1 MISTLALQTV
11 AEILQ
16 GTKALAGACFIAAQ
30 DPDASPE
37 ESALLNA
44 TLEALH
50 RQGTAFSRRL
60 QTQTQLAARPATVV
74 PARR

>member
-1 MISTLALQTV
+1 VLPSPTV
-11 AEILQ
+11 VEILQ
-16 GTKALAGACFIAAQ
+16 GTKALAGACFLAAH
-30 DPDASPE
+30 DPEASPE
-37 ESALLNA
+37 EVELLHA

-60 QTQTQLAARPATVV
+60 AAQAQLVPRPG

>member
-1 MISTLALQTV
+1 MLPPQSV

-16 GTKALAGACFIAAQ
+16 GTKALAGACFLAAH
-30 DPDASPE
+30 DPEASPE
-37 ESALLNA
+37 EVQLLGA

-60 QTQTQLAARPATVV
+60 QAQAQLAPRPV